1 MDITYIIYGAIAI
14 GLTIMGLLVDRRR
27 DEKKK

>member
-14 GLTIMGLLVDRRR
+14 GLTLLAVLIDRGRG
-27 DEKKK
+27 EQKE